1 MYIAIKNR
9 VSIEITLSGLSQTKM
24 RKYTNQEDIMEEFIR
39 LSRSSTSVNDGR
51 RSGSACQA

>member
-1 MYIAIKNR
+1 VDCHKQMK
-9 VSIEITLSGLSQTKM
+9 
-24 RKYTNQEDIMEEFIR
+24 KYTNQEDIMEEFIR